1 MGRQRIRSSTL
12 KLQTMNKTFRKITFC
27 SLIGIASLSSFAFVS
42 GYFEVSKNLDIFTT
56 LFREVNIYYVDET
69 KPGEMIEKAINAML
83 DDLDPYT
90 TYIPE
95 SDIEDFRFQTTGQ
108 YGGIGAMIRKK
119 GDYVVIAEPYK
130 GFPADNAGLKAGDKL
145 LEIDGKSVKGKSTQD
160 VSSVLK
166 GQPGV
171 EVELLI
177 ERPGLKK
184 PLKKTFTREEVKVK
198 SIPYAGMVAEGIAYL
213 RLRSFTR
220 NCTNEVKD
228 AITKLK
234 EENEVQS
241 LILDLRGNP
250 GGLLNESVNLCNLF
264 IEKGQEV
271 VSTKG
276 KIKEWEKSY
285 KTRNNP
291 LDSEIPL
298 VVLINQSSAS
308 ASEIVSG
315 TMQDLDRGVVI
326 GKKSFGKGLVQQ
338 TRKLSYNSQLKVTVA
353 KYYTPSGRC
362 IQALDYGNR
371 NDDGSVGKVPDS
383 LKTAFKTLNGRTVY
397 DGGGVDPDIT
407 VDRDAYAEIVGS
419 ILSKQLIF
427 DFATEFVLANDTIDQ
442 PGVFKI
448 TDKIYEDFVAFVSDK
463 DYEYETNTEKDLT
476 KLIDQ
481 ASEDNYTDFKTDLEA
496 LQAKLVSY
504 KEDDI
509 HKYQKQI
516 AELILSELMSRYFY
530 QEGRVKAAL
539 VEDLVIDKAIEVLND
554 TENYNKI
561 LAGQLDGE

>member
-1 MGRQRIRSSTL
+1 
-12 KLQTMNKTFRKITFC
+12 MNKHFKKLAFW
-27 SLIGIASLSSFAFVS
+27 SLIAICSFSSFAFVS

-69 KPGEMIEKAINAML
+69 KPGEMIEKAIDSML
-83 DDLDPYT
+83 EDLDPYT

-130 GFPADNAGLKAGDKL
+130 GFPADNAGLIAGDKL
-145 LEIDGKSVKGKSTQD
+145 LEIDGKSVKGKTTQD

-177 ERPGLKK
+177 ERPGIEK
-184 PLKKTFTREEVKVK
+184 PLQKVFTREEVKVK
-198 SIPYAGMVAEGIAYL
+198 SIPYMGMVSDGIAYL

-220 NCTNEVKD
+220 NCASEVKD
-228 AITKLK
+228 AIIKLK
-234 EENEVQS
+234 EENEVS
-241 LILDLRGNP
+241 ALVLDLRGNP
-250 GGLLNESVNLCNLF
+250 GGLLNESVDLCNLF

-285 KTRNNP
+285 KTNKTA
-291 LDSEIPL
+291 LDTEIPL
-298 VVLINQSSAS
+298 AILINQSSAS

-315 TMQDLDRGVVI
+315 TMQDLDRGVVV
-326 GKKSFGKGLVQQ
+326 GKRSFGKGLVQQ

-353 KYYTPSGRC
+353 KYHTPSGRC

-371 NDDGSVGKVPDS
+371 NDDGSVGKVADS
-383 LKTAFKTLNGRTVY
+383 LKTAFQTRNGRTVY
-397 DGGGVDPDIT
+397 DGGGVEPDIT
-407 VDRDAYAEIVGS
+407 IEQDMYAEIVGS

-427 DFATEFVLANDTIDQ
+427 DFATEFVLSHDSIAA

-448 TDKIYEDFVAFVSDK
+448 SDDLYEEFVSFVSDK
-463 DYEYETNTEKDLT
+463 DYEYETHTEKDLS
-476 KLIDQ
+476 KLIEQ
-481 ASEDNYTDFKTDLEA
+481 ADEDNYAEFKEDLLA
-496 LQAKLVSY
+496 LKEKLIAY

-509 HKYQKQI
+509 HTYQSQI
-516 AELILSELMSRYFY
+516 SELILSELMSRYYY

-539 VEDLVIDKAIEVLND
+539 EDDIVLEEAVAILQDSKKYKGILSGKIDAK
-554 TENYNKI
+554 
-561 LAGQLDGE
+561 

>member
-1 MGRQRIRSSTL
+1 
-12 KLQTMNKTFRKITFC
+12 MNKLLKKLAFW
-27 SLIGIASLSSFAFVS
+27 SLIAVTSISSFAFVS

-69 KPGEMIEKAINAML
+69 KPGDMIEKAIDAML
-83 DDLDPYT
+83 KDLDPYT

-130 GFPADNAGLKAGDKL
+130 GFPADNAGLIAGDKL
-145 LEIDGKSVKGKSTQD
+145 LEIDGKSVKGKTTQD

-177 ERPGLKK
+177 ERPGTEK
-184 PLKKTFTREEVKVK
+184 PLKKAFTREEVKVK
-198 SIPYAGMVAEGIAYL
+198 SIPYMGMVSEGIAYL

-220 NCTNEVKD
+220 NCANEVKD

-234 EENEVQS
+234 DENEVTG

-250 GGLLNESVNLCNLF
+250 GGLLNESVDLCNLF

-285 KTRNNP
+285 KTHKTP
-291 LDSEIPL
+291 LDLEIPL

-315 TMQDLDRGVVI
+315 TIQDLDRGVVI

-371 NDDGSVGKVPDS
+371 NDDGSVGKVADS
-383 LKTAFKTLNGRTVY
+383 LKTAFKTRNGRTVY

-407 VDRDAYAEIVGS
+407 VEQDMYAEIVGS

-427 DFATEFVLANDTIDQ
+427 DFATQFVIAHDSIAQ
-442 PGVFKI
+442 PGEFKI
-448 TDKIYEDFVAFVSDK
+448 TDALYEEFVTFVSDK
-463 DYEYETNTEKDLT
+463 DYEYETHTEKDLAE
-476 KLIDQ
+476 LIEQ
-481 ASEDNYTDFKTDLEA
+481 ADEDSYSDFKKDLEA
-496 LQAKLVSY
+496 LKEKLISY

-509 HKYQKQI
+509 HKYQSQVS
-516 AELILSELMSRYFY
+516 ELILSELMSRYYY

-539 VEDLVIDKAIEVLND
+539 KEDSVLDEAINVLND
-554 TENYNKI
+554 SKKYKEI
-561 LAGQLDGE
+561 LSGKQDAK

>member
-1 MGRQRIRSSTL
+1 M
-12 KLQTMNKTFRKITFC
+12 KKIVKKSAFW
-27 SLIGIASLSSFAFVS
+27 IAIVVVSITSFAFES

-69 KPGEMIEKAINAML
+69 KPGEMIEKAIDSML
-83 DDLDPYT
+83 KELDPYT

-130 GFPADNAGLKAGDKL
+130 GFPADKAGLIAGDKL
-145 LEIDGKSVKGKSTQD
+145 LEIDGKSVKGKTTQD

-177 ERPGLKK
+177 ERPGVVK
-184 PLKKTFTREEVKVK
+184 PIQKVFTREEVKVK
-198 SIPYAGMVAEGIAYL
+198 SIPYMGMVDDGIGYL

-220 NCTNEVKD
+220 NCANEVKE
-228 AITKLK
+228 AIESLK
-234 EENEVQS
+234 AENDLRG

-250 GGLLNESVNLCNLF
+250 GGLLNESVDLCNLF
-264 IEKGQEV
+264 IDKGQEV

-285 KTRNNP
+285 KTHKNP
-291 LDSEIPL
+291 LDLDLPL
-298 VVLINQSSAS
+298 TVLINQSSAS

-315 TMQDLDRGVVI
+315 TMQDLDRGIVI

-362 IQALDYGNR
+362 IQALDYANR
-371 NDDGSVGKVPDS
+371 NEDGSVGKVADS
-383 LKTAFKTLNGRTVY
+383 LKTAFTTRNGRTVY

-407 VDRDAYAEIVGS
+407 VEQDMYAEIVGS
-419 ILSKQLIF
+419 LLSKQLIF
-427 DFATEFVLANDTIDQ
+427 DFATEFVLNNDSIAQ
-442 PGVFKI
+442 PGEFQVS
-448 TDKIYEDFVAFVSDK
+448 DDVYEDFVAFLADK
-463 DYEYETNTEKDLT
+463 DYEYETNTEKEL
-476 KLIDQ
+476 KELIEQ
-481 ASEDNYTDFKTDLEA
+481 AEDEYADFKGDLEA
-496 LQAKLVSY
+496 LQTKLLSY

-509 HKYQKQI
+509 HKYQDQI
-516 AELILSELMSRYFY
+516 SELILSELMSRYYY
-530 QEGRVKAAL
+530 QEGRIIASLADDIVL
-539 VEDLVIDKAIEVLND
+539 EEAISVLQD
-554 TENYNKI
+554 SERYEGI
-561 LAGQLDGE
+561 LSGKLNAK

>member
-1 MGRQRIRSSTL
+1 
-12 KLQTMNKTFRKITFC
+12 MNKIFKKIAFW
-27 SLIGIASLSSFAFVS
+27 SIIAIASFSSFAFVS

-69 KPGEMIEKAINAML
+69 KPGEMIEKAIDSML
-83 DDLDPYT
+83 KDLDPYT

-130 GFPADNAGLKAGDKL
+130 DFPADNAGLKAGDKL
-145 LEIDGKSVKGKSTQD
+145 LEIDGKSVKGKTTQD

-177 ERPGLKK
+177 ERPGTEN
-184 PLKKTFTREEVKVK
+184 PLKKVFTREEVKVK
-198 SIPYAGMVAEGIAYL
+198 SIPYMGMVADGIAYL

-220 NCTNEVKD
+220 NCANEVKD

-234 EENEVQS
+234 DENEVTG

-250 GGLLNESVNLCNLF
+250 GGLLNESVDICNLF

-285 KTRNNP
+285 KTHKAP
-291 LDSEIPL
+291 LDLEIPL

-315 TMQDLDRGVVI
+315 TIQDLDRGVVI

-371 NDDGSVGKVPDS
+371 NDDGSVGKVADS
-383 LKTAFKTLNGRTVY
+383 LKTAFQTRNGRTVY

-407 VDRDAYAEIVGS
+407 IDQDMYTEIVGS

-427 DFATEFVLANDTIDQ
+427 DYATQFVLSNDSIAK

-448 TDKIYEDFVAFVSDK
+448 TNELYEEFVAFVSDK
-463 DYEYETNTEKDLT
+463 DYEYETHTEKDLA
-476 KLIDQ
+476 KLIEQ
-481 ASEDNYTDFKTDLEA
+481 ADEDNYADFKDDLEV
-496 LQAKLVSY
+496 LKEKLISY
-504 KEDDI
+504 KQDDI
-509 HKYQKQI
+509 HKYQSQI
-516 AELILSELMSRYFY
+516 SELILSELMSRYYY

-539 VEDLVIDKAIEVLND
+539 EDDIVLDEAIEVLNNSKKYED
-554 TENYNKI
+554 I
-561 LAGQLDGE
+561 LSGN

>member
-1 MGRQRIRSSTL
+1 MK
-12 KLQTMNKTFRKITFC
+12 KLAFW
-27 SLIGIASLSSFAFVS
+27 SLITVTSISSFAFVS

-69 KPGEMIEKAINAML
+69 KPGDMIEKAIDAML
-83 DDLDPYT
+83 KDLDPYT

-130 GFPADNAGLKAGDKL
+130 GFPADNAGLIAGDKL
-145 LEIDGKSVKGKSTQD
+145 LEIDGKSVKGKTTQD

-177 ERPGLKK
+177 ERPGTEKLFKK
-184 PLKKTFTREEVKVK
+184 VFTREEVKVK
-198 SIPYAGMVAEGIAYL
+198 SIPYMGMVSEGIAYL

-220 NCTNEVKD
+220 NCANEVKD

-234 EENEVQS
+234 DENEVKG

-250 GGLLNESVNLCNLF
+250 GGLLNESVDLCNLF

-285 KTRNNP
+285 KTHKTP
-291 LDSEIPL
+291 LDLEIPL

-315 TMQDLDRGVVI
+315 TIQDLDRGLVI

-371 NDDGSVGKVPDS
+371 NDDGSVGKVADS
-383 LKTAFKTLNGRTVY
+383 LKTAFKTRNGRTVY

-407 VDRDAYAEIVGS
+407 VEQDMYAEIVGS

-427 DFATEFVLANDTIDQ
+427 DFATQFVIAHDSIAQ
-442 PGVFKI
+442 PGEFKI
-448 TDKIYEDFVAFVSDK
+448 TDTLYEEFVTFVSDK
-463 DYEYETNTEKDLT
+463 DYDYETHTEKDLT
-476 KLIDQ
+476 ELIEQ
-481 ASEDNYTDFKTDLEA
+481 ADEDSYSDFKKDLEA
-496 LQAKLVSY
+496 LKKKLISY

-509 HKYQKQI
+509 HKYQSQVS
-516 AELILSELMSRYFY
+516 ELILSELMSRYYY

-539 VEDLVIDKAIEVLND
+539 KEDSVLDEAINVLND
-554 TENYNKI
+554 SKKYKEI
-561 LAGQLDGE
+561 LSGKQDAR

>member
-1 MGRQRIRSSTL
+1 
-12 KLQTMNKTFRKITFC
+12 MNKIFKKIAFW
-27 SLIGIASLSSFAFVS
+27 SIIAIASFSSFAFVS

-69 KPGEMIEKAINAML
+69 KPGEMIEKAIDSML
-83 DDLDPYT
+83 KDLDPYT

-145 LEIDGKSVKGKSTQD
+145 LEIDGKSVKGKTTQD

-177 ERPGLKK
+177 ERPGTEN
-184 PLKKTFTREEVKVK
+184 PLKKVFTREEVKVK
-198 SIPYAGMVAEGIAYL
+198 SIPYMGMVADGIAYL

-220 NCTNEVKD
+220 NCANEVKD

-234 EENEVQS
+234 DENEVTG

-250 GGLLNESVNLCNLF
+250 GGLLNESVDICNLF

-285 KTRNNP
+285 KTHKAP
-291 LDSEIPL
+291 LDLEIPL

-315 TMQDLDRGVVI
+315 TIQDLDRGVVI

-371 NDDGSVGKVPDS
+371 NDDGSVGKVADS
-383 LKTAFKTLNGRTVY
+383 LKTAFQTRNGRTVY

-407 VDRDAYAEIVGS
+407 IDQDMYAEIVGS

-427 DFATEFVLANDTIDQ
+427 DYATQFVLSNDSIAK

-448 TDKIYEDFVAFVSDK
+448 TNELYEEFVAFVSDK
-463 DYEYETNTEKDLT
+463 DYEYETHTEKDLA
-476 KLIDQ
+476 KLIEQ
-481 ASEDNYTDFKTDLEA
+481 ADEDNYADFKDDLEG
-496 LQAKLVSY
+496 LKEKLISY
-504 KEDDI
+504 KQDDI
-509 HKYQKQI
+509 HKYQSQI
-516 AELILSELMSRYFY
+516 SELILSELMSRYYY

-539 VEDLVIDKAIEVLND
+539 EDDIVLDEAIEVLNNSKKYED
-554 TENYNKI
+554 I
-561 LAGQLDGE
+561 LSGN

>member
-1 MGRQRIRSSTL
+1 M
-12 KLQTMNKTFRKITFC
+12 MNKIFKKIAFW
-27 SLIGIASLSSFAFVS
+27 SIIAIASISSFAFVS

-69 KPGEMIEKAINAML
+69 KPGEMIEKAIDSML
-83 DDLDPYT
+83 EDLDPYT
-90 TYIPE
+90 NYIPE

-119 GDYVVIAEPYK
+119 EDYVVIAEPYE
-130 GFPADNAGLKAGDKL
+130 GFPADKAGLKAGDKL

-177 ERPGLKK
+177 ERPGVEK
-184 PLKKTFTREEVKVK
+184 PLKKVFTREEVKVK
-198 SIPYAGMVAEGIAYL
+198 SIPYMGIVSEGIAYL

-220 NCTNEVKD
+220 NCASEVKD
-228 AITKLK
+228 AIIKLK
-234 EENEVQS
+234 DENDVQG

-250 GGLLNESVNLCNLF
+250 GGLLNESVDLCNLF

-285 KTRNNP
+285 KTHRNP
-291 LDSEIPL
+291 LDTELPL

-315 TMQDLDRGVVI
+315 TMQDVDRGVVI

-371 NDDGSVGKVPDS
+371 NDDGSVGKVADS
-383 LKTAFKTLNGRTVY
+383 LKTAFYTKNGRIVY

-407 VDRDAYAEIVGS
+407 VNQDMYAEIVGS
-419 ILSKQLIF
+419 LLSKQLIF
-427 DFATEFVLANDTIDQ
+427 DFATQFVINNDSIDVPGEFKVSDDL
-442 PGVFKI
+442 
-448 TDKIYEDFVAFVSDK
+448 YEDFVKFLVDK
-463 DYEYETNTEKDLT
+463 DYEYETNTEKQLAELIELAEDEYVEFKVDLVELQN
-476 KLIDQ
+476 KL
-481 ASEDNYTDFKTDLEA
+481 L
-496 LQAKLVSY
+496 SY
-504 KEDDI
+504 KEDDL
-509 HKYQKQI
+509 HKYQSQI
-516 AELILSELMSRYFY
+516 SELIRSELMARYYY
-530 QEGRVKAAL
+530 QEGRIIASLTDDIVLDEAI
-539 VEDLVIDKAIEVLND
+539 DLLHDNKRYKGILSGKIDAK
-554 TENYNKI
+554 
-561 LAGQLDGE
+561 

>member
-1 MGRQRIRSSTL
+1 
-12 KLQTMNKTFRKITFC
+12 MNKILKKLAFWTAVGVVSI
-27 SLIGIASLSSFAFVS
+27 SSFAFVS

-69 KPGEMIEKAINAML
+69 KPGEMIEKAIDSML
-83 DDLDPYT
+83 EDLDPYT
-90 TYIPE
+90 NYIPE

-119 GDYVVIAEPYK
+119 GDYVVIAEPYE
-130 GFPADNAGLKAGDKL
+130 GFPADKAGLKAGDKL
-145 LEIDGKSVKGKSTQD
+145 LEIDGKSVKGKTTQE

-171 EVELLI
+171 EVKLLI
-177 ERPGLKK
+177 ERPGVKEPILKE
-184 PLKKTFTREEVKVK
+184 FTREEVKVK
-198 SIPYAGMVAEGIAYL
+198 SIPYMGMVDDGIAYL

-220 NCTNEVKD
+220 NCANEVKQ
-228 AITKLK
+228 AIEKLK
-234 EENEVQS
+234 DENDVQG

-250 GGLLNESVNLCNLF
+250 GGLLNESVDLCNLF
-264 IEKGQEV
+264 IDKGQEV

-285 KTRNNP
+285 KTHHNP
-291 LDSEIPL
+291 LDTELPL

-315 TMQDLDRGVVI
+315 TMQDVDRGVII

-371 NDDGSVGKVPDS
+371 NDDGSVGKVADS
-383 LKTAFKTLNGRTVY
+383 LKTAFHTKNGRVVY

-407 VDRDAYAEIVGS
+407 VNQDMYAEIVGS
-419 ILSKQLIF
+419 LLSKQLIF
-427 DFATEFVLANDTIDQ
+427 DFATQFVINNDSIDVPGEFKVS
-442 PGVFKI
+442 
-448 TDKIYEDFVAFVSDK
+448 DKLYEDFVKFLIDK
-463 DYEYETNTEKDLT
+463 DYEYETNTEKQLAELIELAENEYVEFKVDLVELQN
-476 KLIDQ
+476 KLQ
-481 ASEDNYTDFKTDLEA
+481 
-496 LQAKLVSY
+496 SY
-504 KEDDI
+504 KEDDL
-509 HKYQKQI
+509 HKYQSQI
-516 AELILSELMSRYFY
+516 SELIRSELMARYYY
-530 QEGRVKAAL
+530 QEGRIIASLADDIVLDEAISLLHDNDRYKGIL
-539 VEDLVIDKAIEVLND
+539 SGKIDAK
-554 TENYNKI
+554 
-561 LAGQLDGE
+561 

>member
-1 MGRQRIRSSTL
+1 MK
-12 KLQTMNKTFRKITFC
+12 KLAFW
-27 SLIGIASLSSFAFVS
+27 SLITVTSISSFAFVS

-69 KPGEMIEKAINAML
+69 KPGDMIEKAIDAML
-83 DDLDPYT
+83 KDLDPYT

-130 GFPADNAGLKAGDKL
+130 GFPADNAGLIAGDKL
-145 LEIDGKSVKGKSTQD
+145 LEIDGKSVKGKTTQD

-177 ERPGLKK
+177 ERPGTEKLFKK
-184 PLKKTFTREEVKVK
+184 VFTREEVKVK
-198 SIPYAGMVAEGIAYL
+198 SIPYMGMVSEGIAYL

-220 NCTNEVKD
+220 NCANEVKD

-234 EENEVQS
+234 DENEVKG

-250 GGLLNESVNLCNLF
+250 GGLLNESVDLCNLF

-285 KTRNNP
+285 KTHKTP
-291 LDSEIPL
+291 LDLEIPL

-315 TMQDLDRGVVI
+315 TIQDLDRGLVI

-371 NDDGSVGKVPDS
+371 NDDGSVGKVADS
-383 LKTAFKTLNGRTVY
+383 LKTAFKTRNGRTVY

-407 VDRDAYAEIVGS
+407 VEQDMYAEIVGS

-427 DFATEFVLANDTIDQ
+427 DFATQFVIAHDSIAQ
-442 PGVFKI
+442 PGEFKI
-448 TDKIYEDFVAFVSDK
+448 TDTLYEEFVTFVSDK
-463 DYEYETNTEKDLT
+463 DYDYETHTEKDLT
-476 KLIDQ
+476 ELIEQ
-481 ASEDNYTDFKTDLEA
+481 ADEDSYLDFKKDLEA
-496 LQAKLVSY
+496 LKKKLISY

-509 HKYQKQI
+509 HKYQSQVS
-516 AELILSELMSRYFY
+516 ELILSELMSRYYY

-539 VEDLVIDKAIEVLND
+539 KEDSVLDEAISVLND
-554 TENYNKI
+554 SKKYKEI
-561 LAGQLDGE
+561 LSGKQDAR